1 MISVLIAD
9 DHPLV
14 RDGIVA
20 ILTRESDIS
29 VVAEASSGPEAAAL
43 VARHDPDVV
52 LMDLRMPGGDGVEAI
67 RALRAR
73 GAQGRAGAGSAGV
86 GGSGVG
92 SSRGARLGGAE
103 VAASGLLR
111 PRILVLTTYDT
122 DHDIRAALAAGADG
136 YLLKDTPRAELIR
149 AVRDLAAGR
158 TVLSAAALAALAGRG
173 VAGVALTPRE
183 SDVLRE
189 LAAGG
194 TNREAAAR
202 LLVSE
207 TTFKTHLAR
216 VYEKLG
222 VSDRAAAV
230 RVAYERALI

>member
-1 MISVLIAD
+1 MISVVIAD

-20 ILTRESDIS
+20 ILTREDDLD
-29 VVAEASSGPEAAAL
+29 VVAQAASGPEA
-43 VARHDPDVV
+43 VAMVAHHDPDVV
-52 LMDLRMPGGDGVEAI
+52 LMDLRMPGGDGVDAI
-67 RALRAR
+67 RTLRA
-73 GAQGRAGAGSAGV
+73 S
-86 GGSGVG
+86 
-92 SSRGARLGGAE
+92 GARQ
-103 VAASGLLR
+103 
-111 PRILVLTTYDT
+111 RILVLTTYDT

-136 YLLKDTPRAELIR
+136 YLLKDTPRTDLIR

-158 TVLSAAALAALAGRG
+158 PVLSASALAALAGRG
-173 VAGVALTPRE
+173 GPAVALTARE
-183 SDVLRE
+183 ADVVRE

-202 LLVSE
+202 LHVSE
-207 TTFKTHLAR
+207 TTFKTHLSR

-230 RVAYERALI
+230 RVAYERGLI

>member
-1 MISVLIAD
+1 MITVVIAD

-20 ILTRESDIS
+20 ILTREDDLD
-29 VVAEASSGPEAAAL
+29 VVSQAASGPEA
-43 VARHDPDVV
+43 VAMVAHHDPDVV
-52 LMDLRMPGGDGVEAI
+52 LMDLRMPGGDGVDAI
-67 RALRAR
+67 RTLRA
-73 GAQGRAGAGSAGV
+73 S
-86 GGSGVG
+86 
-92 SSRGARLGGAE
+92 GARQ
-103 VAASGLLR
+103 
-111 PRILVLTTYDT
+111 RILVLTTYDT

-136 YLLKDTPRAELIR
+136 YLLKDTPRTDLIR

-158 TVLSAAALAALAGRG
+158 PVLSASALAALAGRG
-173 VAGVALTPRE
+173 GPAVALTARE
-183 SDVLRE
+183 ADVVRE

-202 LLVSE
+202 LHVSE
-207 TTFKTHLAR
+207 TTFKTHLSR

-230 RVAYERALI
+230 RVAYERGLI

>member
-1 MISVLIAD
+1 MITVVIAD

-20 ILTRESDIS
+20 ILTREDDLD
-29 VVAEASSGPEAAAL
+29 VVAQAASGPEA
-43 VARHDPDVV
+43 VAMVAHHDPDVV
-52 LMDLRMPGGDGVEAI
+52 LMDLRMPGGDGVDAI
-67 RALRAR
+67 RTLRA
-73 GAQGRAGAGSAGV
+73 S
-86 GGSGVG
+86 
-92 SSRGARLGGAE
+92 GARQ
-103 VAASGLLR
+103 
-111 PRILVLTTYDT
+111 RILVLTTYDT

-136 YLLKDTPRAELIR
+136 YLLKDTPRADLIR

-158 TVLSAAALAALAGRG
+158 PVLSASALAALAGRG
-173 VAGVALTPRE
+173 GPAVALTARE
-183 SDVLRE
+183 ADVVRE

-202 LLVSE
+202 LHVSE
-207 TTFKTHLAR
+207 TTFKTHLSR

-230 RVAYERALI
+230 RVAYERGLI

>member
-1 MISVLIAD
+1 MITVVIAD

-20 ILTRESDIS
+20 ILTREDDLD
-29 VVAEASSGPEAAAL
+29 VVAQAASGPEA
-43 VARHDPDVV
+43 VAMVAHHDPDVV
-52 LMDLRMPGGDGVEAI
+52 LMDLRMPDGDGVDAI
-67 RALRAR
+67 RTLRAS
-73 GAQGRAGAGSAGV
+73 GS
-86 GGSGVG
+86 
-92 SSRGARLGGAE
+92 RQ
-103 VAASGLLR
+103 
-111 PRILVLTTYDT
+111 RILVLTTYDT

-136 YLLKDTPRAELIR
+136 YLLKDTPRTDLIR

-158 TVLSAAALAALAGRG
+158 PVLSASALAALAGRG
-173 VAGVALTPRE
+173 GPAVALTARE
-183 SDVLRE
+183 ADVVRE

-202 LLVSE
+202 LHVSE
-207 TTFKTHLAR
+207 TTFKTHLSR

-230 RVAYERALI
+230 RVAYERGLI

>member
-1 MISVLIAD
+1 MIRIVVVD

-20 ILTRESDIS
+20 ILSREEDLA
-29 VVAEASSGPEAAAL
+29 VVAEAASGPEALAV
-43 VARHDPDVV
+43 VAREAPDVV

-67 RALRAR
+67 RALRAS
-73 GAQGRAGAGSAGV
+73 SAI
-86 GGSGVG
+86 S
-92 SSRGARLGGAE
+92 
-103 VAASGLLR
+103 

-136 YLLKDTPRAELIR
+136 YLLKDTPRADLVR

-158 TVLSAAALAALAGRG
+158 AVLTPTALQVLSGRG
-173 VAGVALTPRE
+173 AGAPVALTPRE
-183 SDVLRE
+183 LDVMRE
-189 LAAGG
+189 IAAGG

-202 LLVSE
+202 LHISE
-207 TTFKTHLAR
+207 TTLKTHLGN
-216 VYEKLG
+216 VFEKLG

-230 RVAYERALI
+230 RAAYERGLI

>member
-1 MISVLIAD
+1 MITLVIAD

-20 ILTRESDIS
+20 ILTREDDLA
-29 VVAEASSGPEAAAL
+29 VVAEAASGPEA
-43 VARHDPDVV
+43 VAMVAHHDPDVV
-52 LMDLRMPGGDGVEAI
+52 LMDLRMPGGDGVDAI
-67 RALRAR
+67 RTLRA
-73 GAQGRAGAGSAGV
+73 ASAT
-86 GGSGVG
+86 
-92 SSRGARLGGAE
+92 
-103 VAASGLLR
+103 R

-136 YLLKDTPRAELIR
+136 YLLKDTPRADLIR

-158 TVLSAAALAALAGRG
+158 PVLSAAALAALAGRG
-173 VAGVALTPRE
+173 VPDVALTPRE
-183 SDVLRE
+183 TDVVRE

-202 LLVSE
+202 LHVSE
-207 TTFKTHLAR
+207 TTFKTHLSR
-216 VYEKLG
+216 VYEKLA

-230 RVAYERALI
+230 RVAYEHGLI

>member
-1 MISVLIAD
+1 MITVVIAD

-20 ILTRESDIS
+20 ILTREPDLE
-29 VVAEASSGPEAAAL
+29 VLAQAGSGPEA
-43 VARHDPDVV
+43 VAMVAHHDPDVV
-52 LMDLRMPGGDGVEAI
+52 LMDLRMPGGDGVDAI
-67 RALRAR
+67 RTLRGQR
-73 GAQGRAGAGSAGV
+73 SD
-86 GGSGVG
+86 
-92 SSRGARLGGAE
+92 
-103 VAASGLLR
+103 R

-122 DHDIRAALAAGADG
+122 DRDIRAALAAGADG
-136 YLLKDTPRAELIR
+136 YLLKDTPRADLIR

-158 TVLSAAALAALAGRG
+158 PVLAASALAALAGRG
-173 VAGVALTPRE
+173 AGLVALTARE
-183 SDVLRE
+183 ADVVRE

-202 LLVSE
+202 LHVSE
-207 TTFKTHLAR
+207 TTFKTHLSR

-230 RVAYERALI
+230 RVAYERGLI